1 MGGEGNFMKIFR
13 SRKAVTTT
21 EGVIIVA
28 LILAIILSAS
38 TLFYVSTV
46 TSQLAGLSTSISK
59 LSDSLSK
66 LSSDLATVSKTV
78 EEVRKIVGAPP
89 PTPTP
94 TPPPP
99 PKLKDT
105 LIVGTTDSVELT
117 LDPAQAYDWFG
128 WHILQ
133 QIGGRLVEIRPGSK
147 AGPEDYVPDLATDWS
162 ASADLKTWTFN
173 LRKGVKFEDGREF
186 TAEDVKYSIDRAIAL
201 IPSIPEGAPAGLG
214 YDAVIDSVEVSGTYQ
229 VKFHLKIPFAPFL
242 GFMYCR
248 SSAIVEKKY
257 APIMQINYTEG
268 DARASTPVG
277 FLGPYKLTRWVR
289 IAGKDNEMR
298 LEANPNYWN
307 VTGGYP
313 KTKRIIY
320 KFYAD
325 ATALR
330 LAIEAGDVD
339 IAFRHITAADVL
351 DLTKNPNLKVW
362 WGTGAFI
369 QYMIFQEKIKPF
381 DDPRVR
387 RALAAALNR
396 PAVCKTVFLG
406 TMEPLYSIIPKGM
419 MGHTEA
425 FKELGDA
432 NYALTRSL
440 LAELGYNENNKLPV
454 ELWYESSGHYPMSA
468 DQALMYKDSFEKS
481 GVITVTVKGID
492 WAGYRKNR
500 NEEIMPVYVYGW
512 YPDYVDPDDYAF
524 LYWAAWLHHNYVNPE
539 IVALYDKARAITD
552 PTERAR
558 LYAEIDKIAVRDSP
572 VIPIFQGVAWG
583 VTKPDVEGLVL
594 DITTDMRYWLVYAEI
609 PA

>member
-1 MGGEGNFMKIFR
+1 MKMFR
-13 SRKAVTTT
+13 NRKAVTTT
-21 EGVIIVA
+21 EGIIIVV
-28 LILAIILSAS
+28 LILAVILSAS

-99 PKLKDT
+99 PKYKDT

-117 LDPAQAYDWFG
+117 IDPAQAYDWFG

-133 QIGGRLVEIRPGSK
+133 QTGDVLVHVRPGSK
-147 AGPEDYVPDLATDWS
+147 GGPEDYDPHLATDWS
-162 ASADLKTWTFN
+162 VSADLMTWTFN

-242 GFMYCR
+242 GFLHAR
-248 SSAIVEKKY
+248 SSSIVDRKY
-257 APIMQINYTEG
+257 APMMQINYTEG

-307 VTGGYP
+307 AVGGYP

-330 LAIEAGDVD
+330 LAIEAGDID

-351 DLTKNPNLKVW
+351 DLTKKPDLKVW

-381 DDPRVR
+381 DDARVR

-396 PAVCKTVFLG
+396 PEVCRTVFLG
-406 TMEPLYSIIPKGM
+406 TSEPLYSIIPKGM
-419 MGHTEA
+419 MGHTET

-432 NYALTRSL
+432 NYALTKSL

-481 GVITVTVKGID
+481 GVITVTIKAAD
-492 WAGYRKNR
+492 WPSYKKNR
-500 NEEIMPVYVYGW
+500 DAEIMPVYVYGW
-512 YPDYVDPDDYAF
+512 YPDYVDPDNYAF
-524 LYWAAWLHHNYVNPE
+524 LYWAKWLHHNYENPE
-539 IVALYDKARAITD
+539 IVALYDKARATTD
-552 PTERAR
+552 LAERTR
-558 LYAEIDKIAVRDSP
+558 LYAEIDKIAVWDSP
-572 VIPIFQGVAWG
+572 VIPLFQGVAWA

-594 DITTDMRYWLVYAEI
+594 DITQDMRYWLVYAEI